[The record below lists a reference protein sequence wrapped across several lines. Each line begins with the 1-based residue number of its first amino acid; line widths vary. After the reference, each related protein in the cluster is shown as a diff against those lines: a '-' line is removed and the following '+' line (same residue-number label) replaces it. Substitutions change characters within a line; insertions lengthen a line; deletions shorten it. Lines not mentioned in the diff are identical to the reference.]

1 MQALRDACSTAIDQ
15 KAEAAVLDDRHKQ
28 AQAVESVL
36 ERSQIRKRLAVAKL
50 QEVCDRD
57 THDVVEA
64 TKAEL
69 GQEHQVRPIRAEL
82 AAVQDEWMAKRR
94 HELNEVLVDSER
106 RLDREKKNVAEKF
119 QLETDVKRAAL
130 QRELEVDRASALREI
145 EQTFQGDLE
154 ALEDRLRHVVAEE
167 LQAKRQQVATAL
179 LVREEE
185 LLQQGRTQALAMH
198 QANEHADVAKL
209 QDALQMGSKLRLQQV
224 ICKRSLEQLRN
235 EHDGET
241 NTHLSLMVCSVQ
253 RIRDDH
259 ERQRSER
266 LVQLQQTYEAEYLL
280 RMEVLEDELNAKLT
294 ADMNDRAADH
304 AHALQKQVATCKQHF
319 ADLTTRLSSEM
330 RIFFQVSN
338 NPTISSRSNE
348 RNRQPNE
355 SKEADVVAKLHTLGV
370 TSRDVHKWVH
380 ELSSEYYDLCDQH
393 EVLVESLRQAS
404 AQTSTWKQK
413 AATNEVA
420 LTRLQ
425 AKLDKAI
432 ADVHDKTRLC
442 QRLYKANEQLLKQ
455 LPTSP
460 P

>member
-69 GQEHQVRPIRAEL
+69 GQEHHAEL

-145 EQTFQGDLE
+145 EQTFQVGGDLE

-224 ICKRSLEQLRN
+224 IC
-235 EHDGET
+235 
-241 NTHLSLMVCSVQ
+241 
-253 RIRDDH
+253 
-259 ERQRSER
+259 
-266 LVQLQQTYEAEYLL
+266 
-280 RMEVLEDELNAKLT
+280 
-294 ADMNDRAADH
+294 
-304 AHALQKQVATCKQHF
+304 
-319 ADLTTRLSSEM
+319 
-330 RIFFQVSN
+330 
-338 NPTISSRSNE
+338 
-348 RNRQPNE
+348 
-355 SKEADVVAKLHTLGV
+355 
-370 TSRDVHKWVH
+370 
-380 ELSSEYYDLCDQH
+380 
-393 EVLVESLRQAS
+393 
-404 AQTSTWKQK
+404 
-413 AATNEVA
+413 
-420 LTRLQ
+420 
-425 AKLDKAI
+425 
-432 ADVHDKTRLC
+432 
-442 QRLYKANEQLLKQ
+442 
-455 LPTSP
+455 SP
-460 P
+460 L

>member
-1 MQALRDACSTAIDQ
+1 MQALRDAYSTAIDQ
-15 KAEAAVLDDRHKQ
+15 KAEAAVLDGRHKQ

-69 GQEHQVRPIRAEL
+69 GQEHHSGGQAEL

-130 QRELEVDRASALREI
+130 QRELELDRASALREI
-145 EQTFQGDLE
+145 EQTFQGELE

-224 ICKRSLEQLRN
+224 IC
-235 EHDGET
+235 
-241 NTHLSLMVCSVQ
+241 
-253 RIRDDH
+253 
-259 ERQRSER
+259 
-266 LVQLQQTYEAEYLL
+266 
-280 RMEVLEDELNAKLT
+280 
-294 ADMNDRAADH
+294 
-304 AHALQKQVATCKQHF
+304 
-319 ADLTTRLSSEM
+319 
-330 RIFFQVSN
+330 
-338 NPTISSRSNE
+338 
-348 RNRQPNE
+348 
-355 SKEADVVAKLHTLGV
+355 
-370 TSRDVHKWVH
+370 
-380 ELSSEYYDLCDQH
+380 
-393 EVLVESLRQAS
+393 
-404 AQTSTWKQK
+404 
-413 AATNEVA
+413 
-420 LTRLQ
+420 
-425 AKLDKAI
+425 
-432 ADVHDKTRLC
+432 
-442 QRLYKANEQLLKQ
+442 
-455 LPTSP
+455 SP
-460 P
+460 L

>member
-1 MQALRDACSTAIDQ
+1 MQALRVACSTAIDQ
-15 KAEAAVLDDRHKQ
+15 KAEAAVLDGRHKQ

-185 LLQQGRTQALAMH
+185 LLQQGRTQALAIH

-224 ICKRSLEQLRN
+224 IC
-235 EHDGET
+235 
-241 NTHLSLMVCSVQ
+241 
-253 RIRDDH
+253 
-259 ERQRSER
+259 
-266 LVQLQQTYEAEYLL
+266 
-280 RMEVLEDELNAKLT
+280 
-294 ADMNDRAADH
+294 
-304 AHALQKQVATCKQHF
+304 
-319 ADLTTRLSSEM
+319 
-330 RIFFQVSN
+330 
-338 NPTISSRSNE
+338 
-348 RNRQPNE
+348 
-355 SKEADVVAKLHTLGV
+355 
-370 TSRDVHKWVH
+370 
-380 ELSSEYYDLCDQH
+380 
-393 EVLVESLRQAS
+393 
-404 AQTSTWKQK
+404 
-413 AATNEVA
+413 
-420 LTRLQ
+420 
-425 AKLDKAI
+425 
-432 ADVHDKTRLC
+432 
-442 QRLYKANEQLLKQ
+442 
-455 LPTSP
+455 SP
-460 P
+460 L